1 MTWFK
6 KKKLCQTNR
15 QKSGEGVPPE
25 KMCCFSPFNE
35 QWLEKPVFIR
45 RQWRPIISVNIWRYS
60 RDTSIFS
67 AVGICFMPYK
77 YVNLGF
83 SSLRTWILDRHW
95 RLLRFINICNLGLS
109 PFFFWYASVGLSFPS
124 FYSFLAVVFILV
136 ARPGAY
142 HFHTS
147 LSPLH
152 LWLWSGLLLLC
163 IQKWKVVSTV
173 SAPPGKPLEILPDR
187 GLWYVTSKV
196 CWYNH

>member
-1 MTWFK
+1 MLF
-6 KKKLCQTNR
+6 
-15 QKSGEGVPPE
+15 
-25 KMCCFSPFNE
+25 FPFYE
-35 QWLEKPVFIR
+35 RWLEKPVFIR
-45 RQWRPIISVNIWRYS
+45 RRWRPIIAVNIWHYS

-67 AVGICFMPYK
+67 AFGICFMPKK

-83 SSLRTWILDRHW
+83 SSLRTWILNRHW

-109 PFFFWYASVGLSFPS
+109 PLFFWDASVGLSFPS

-152 LWLWSGLLLLC
+152 LWIWYGLPPSSLSVSNNGRSYPLYRRHQGSLWNSLLKEYC
-163 IQKWKVVSTV
+163 GT
-173 SAPPGKPLEILPDR
+173 
-187 GLWYVTSKV
+187 
-196 CWYNH
+196 